1 MTISCSATSSS
12 LFREEE
18 AQRKKKNLVAF
29 AIAKYMICNWTGEQ
43 LATHISASSEPLRK
57 IVAVVALFYLQRE
70 GEGRG
75 KREEEGRGGKW
86 TTLPHDI
93 TIPRRVPE
101 IEFCHRS
108 IVTRARQRSPRL
120 YRRDSATHF
129 SPWINYITARR
140 PAVDG
145 VDRWYAFNFF

>member
-1 MTISCSATSSS
+1 MRISCSATSSS

-75 KREEEGRGGKW
+75 KRREVDHLAAWHYYPSACSGDRILPPINRDEGQAAFAPSLSTRLRHAL
-86 TTLPHDI
+86 LPVNKLYHGS
-93 TIPRRVPE
+93 TAGRRRCGSL
-101 IEFCHRS
+101 IRF
-108 IVTRARQRSPRL
+108 
-120 YRRDSATHF
+120 
-129 SPWINYITARR
+129 
-140 PAVDG
+140 
-145 VDRWYAFNFF
+145 